1 MANKS
6 SIVIEKD
13 SKVFEGVSHLVLG
26 IFSLLCI
33 IPLLL
38 VISISFS
45 NENSLLESGY
55 SLIPKEFSL
64 EAYGYLIASP
74 KEIINAYMVTIFV
87 TVVGTIISIT
97 ITSMLAYG
105 MSRKDYRWANK
116 TSFYVF
122 FTMLFSGGM
131 VPWYILMS
139 KYLHMTDN
147 VFGLILPYIVI
158 PWNVLLMK
166 GFFADFPMAIIESA
180 KIDGASEF
188 RTFFQM
194 VIPLNKPGIATLTLF
209 IALMYWN
216 DYWLSLMLINSSNM
230 VSLQLLLYRIMS
242 NLDFLTKAVSSGATM
257 VNAADLPGLSARM
270 GICIISAGPMLL
282 IFPFFQKYF
291 VKGLTLG
298 AVKG

>member
-1 MANKS
+1 MAKNKFK
-6 SIVIEKD
+6 ITDREGYFFEVI
-13 SKVFEGVSHLVLG
+13 SHILL
-26 IFSLLCI
+26 ISFSVLCI
-33 IPLLL
+33 IPLVL

-45 NENSLLESGY
+45 SESSLITGGY
-55 SLIPKEFSL
+55 TLIPKEVSL
-64 EAYGYLIASP
+64 KAYKYLLASP
-74 KEIINAYMVTIFV
+74 KEIMNAYLVTIFV

-105 MSRKDYRWANK
+105 LSRKDYPWANK

-139 KYLHMTDN
+139 RYLHLTDSIL
-147 VFGLILPYIVI
+147 GLILPYIVI

-166 GFFADFPMAIIESA
+166 GFLKDFPKAIIESA
-180 KIDGASEF
+180 KIDGANEF
-188 RTFFQM
+188 GIFFKM
-194 VIPLNKPGIATLTLF
+194 VLPLNKPGIATLTLF

-216 DYWLSLMLINSSNM
+216 DYWLSLMLINNSNM

-257 VNAADLPGLSARM
+257 INAAELPGLSARM
-270 GICIISAGPMLL
+270 AICIISAGPMLL

>member
-1 MANKS
+1 MKKKIIAIDDNDGRLFRGIS
-6 SIVIEKD
+6 HVMLSLFSIVC
-13 SKVFEGVSHLVLG
+13 
-26 IFSLLCI
+26 LL
-33 IPLLL
+33 PLIL
-38 VISISFS
+38 VISISIS
-45 NENSLLESGY
+45 SEDSLLSGGY
-55 SLIPKEFSL
+55 SLIPREYSL
-64 EAYGYLIASP
+64 EAYGYLFASP
-74 KEIINAYMVTIFV
+74 QEIVSSYGV
-87 TVVGTIISIT
+87 TVVVTLFGTLVSIL
-97 ITSMLAYG
+97 ITAMLSYG
-105 MSRKDYRWANK
+105 LSRKDYPLANK

-139 KYLHMTDN
+139 KYLHLTDSI
-147 VFGLILPYIVI
+147 FGLILPYAVI

-166 GFFADFPMAIIESA
+166 GFLKNFPMAIIESA

-188 RTFFQM
+188 RIFFEM
-194 VIPLNKPGIATLTLF
+194 VLPLNKPGIATVTLF

-242 NLDFLTKAVSSGATM
+242 NLDFLTKAVSSGGTM

-270 GICIISAGPMLL
+270 AICILSAGPMLL